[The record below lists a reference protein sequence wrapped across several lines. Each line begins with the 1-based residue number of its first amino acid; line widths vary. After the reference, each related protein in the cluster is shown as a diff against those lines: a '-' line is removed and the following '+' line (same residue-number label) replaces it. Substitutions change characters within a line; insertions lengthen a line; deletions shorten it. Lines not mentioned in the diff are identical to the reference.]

1 MNNNEERALARKR
14 VVVIFDSEEEYRE
27 FENYAKAKCLDVKFF
42 LKFAGKAYMDKYPKS
57 QGKGGRVVQ
66 PYA

>member
-1 MNNNEERALARKR
+1 MKNNETKTNGRPR
-14 VVVIFDSEEEYRE
+14 VVVVFDSEDEYQE

-66 PYA
+66 PYT